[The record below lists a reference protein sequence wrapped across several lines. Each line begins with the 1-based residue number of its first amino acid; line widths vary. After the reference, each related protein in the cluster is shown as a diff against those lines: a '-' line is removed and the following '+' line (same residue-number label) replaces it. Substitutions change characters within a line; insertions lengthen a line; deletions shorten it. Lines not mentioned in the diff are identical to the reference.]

1 MLQILVI
8 LVSACAPQAV
18 VGSPRPPSA
27 PAAALASTTPP
38 VRSAPPSE
46 STGPLPTAVP
56 TPSLPPTNAAPTA
69 LRFVDR
75 LHGWI
80 GTDDGILGTAD
91 GGSTWE
97 RQLASG
103 SITKIWAYDRTRAW
117 ALAGLSA
124 LYRTQDGRHWTSVA
138 QLPFPLIIDL
148 DVYSPDLV
156 FAIGVA
162 PAPDGPAPAARFGN
176 VLRSEDGG
184 GSWQTVGTHTM
195 WSVCFDTPA
204 DGIGAE
210 GKQVYRTAD
219 GGRTWLP
226 LAVLA
231 ITDDGPWYPTLG
243 CPSGTNDRVQV
254 VGGYAALTHIPY
266 LVFRTTDAGRT
277 WNLEFREGY
286 TLGTTTPP
294 NTPQLG
300 TRPSFFGAMAGG
312 RTWFITCS
320 PGAAALEFVLLGP
333 TGDALARGAVPIPDC
348 ARSGQ
353 VIDQSNVVA
362 ISGGPTPTV
371 VLTDDGGRTWR
382 RIYPAVV
389 RS

>member
-1 MLQILVI
+1 MAIVALLIG
-8 LVSACAPQAV
+8 ACAPLAAV
-18 VGSPRPPSA
+18 PSPSPSPR
-27 PAAALASTTPP
+27 
-38 VRSAPPSE
+38 
-46 STGPLPTAVP
+46 
-56 TPSLPPTNAAPTA
+56 AAPTA
-69 LRFVDR
+69 SPAPILTASPLETAPAAPTLSPAPTLPLTGAQPTVVRFVDP

-80 GTDDGILGTAD
+80 GTDDGIVGTAD
-91 GGSTWE
+91 GGATWV

-124 LYRTQDGRHWTSVA
+124 LYRTEDGSRWTPVG
-138 QLPFPLIIDL
+138 QLPFPLIVDL
-148 DVYSPDLV
+148 DVVSPALV

-162 PAPDGPAPAARFGN
+162 PARDGPAPAARFGN
-176 VLRSEDGG
+176 VLRSDDGG
-184 GSWQTVGTHTM
+184 GTWQAVGTHTM

-210 GKQVYRTAD
+210 GKQIYRTAD

-226 LAVLA
+226 ISALEIA
-231 ITDDGPWYPTLG
+231 DDGPWYPTLG
-243 CPSGTNDRVQV
+243 CPNGTNGRVQV
-254 VGGYAALTHIPY
+254 VGGFAALTHIPY
-266 LVFRTTDAGRT
+266 LVFRTTDTGRT
-277 WNLEFREGY
+277 WVLEYREGY

-300 TRPSFFGAMAGG
+300 TRPSFFGALAGG
-312 RTWFITCS
+312 RTWFVTCS
-320 PGAAALEFVLLGP
+320 PGAGALEFVVLGP
-333 TGDALARGAVPIPDC
+333 TGDPLARGPVPIPDC

-353 VIDQSNVVA
+353 VIDQNNVAA
-362 ISGGPTPTV
+362 ISGGTAPA
-371 VLTDDGGRTWR
+371 VLLTNDGGRTWR